1 MNTERFLT
9 SLWIKLVFSNMW
21 MQYVCLYIKVLKKKS
36 LHNTVNVPIV
46 TEQYALNI
54 ANFKLCKFYLD
65 E

>member
-1 MNTERFLT
+1 MNAVYMLIYKGTE
-9 SLWIKLVFSNMW
+9 
-21 MQYVCLYIKVLKKKS
+21 KKKKC
-36 LHNTVNVPIV
+36 LHDTVNVPIA